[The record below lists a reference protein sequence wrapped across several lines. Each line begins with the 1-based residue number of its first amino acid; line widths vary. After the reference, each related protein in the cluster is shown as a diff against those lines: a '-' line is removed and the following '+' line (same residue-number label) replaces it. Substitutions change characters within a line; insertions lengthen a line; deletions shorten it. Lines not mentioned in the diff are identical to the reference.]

1 MTDRKN
7 DWFATLLN
15 IEDKPEITESVL
27 YANGITPDNTSIK
40 DRDYYKNIS
49 QVQERFTKDGKF
61 DESAYN
67 QYYDSA
73 LRSYNQYSNTSFT
86 NNLLDAF
93 GTSKYDISILS
104 NPGQYVQKTSAVIYD
119 FHDRNRHSYGIG
131 NLWEMG
137 DPNFS
142 DREVAQTKKVRDE
155 NGNELDWTPN
165 DKGGLLKGLWRPA
178 LVMAAWDEDGTH
190 IENGKEVQ
198 HKKGELKLDKNGDP
212 YTELLGNRDAYGK
225 DVVKYS
231 DVLTV
236 EGTKLNNW
244 DPFDSD
250 GLEKSVGSTVA
261 KTILGLAPFFIPT
274 VGPWLGGIAALG
286 GLASSLPVLSKAVD
300 SFVTGSDN
308 DNFGRSMT
316 KIENFMLKFGGAQS
330 DEARGRFFSLENI
343 GEVIRTS
350 ASQLFSQRVIGELPT
365 KLAQLK
371 QANKLTTKLGQ
382 NLSLGYM
389 ALTSAQDTYGTFKEA
404 GASDWLAGL
413 GMMATTAGFWGL
425 MNTGYFKDKL
435 FEGSILD
442 EDQGIRRN
450 LSQISLETA
459 QKQFG
464 SNLNKVTFK
473 PDGFMDKMAKSDVK
487 IANFFAETVRK
498 IRELAKKLPVGR
510 AGGVENA
517 FFSRSMNEGIEE
529 TMEEVMQDV
538 IKGFGKGLEALG
550 FKVTEDN
557 ATLDFGMSPGEM
569 LQRYGTS
576 FIGGAIGGATFELFN
591 QIDLITKPEIR
602 KLYKMPAFQRM
613 AYDLQ
618 NPDNLERYTNTI
630 EKMYKRGNT
639 GNKNLSALNYE
650 PVSDPKDKDKG
661 VTRVYKQGD
670 GNDNQALAIRNFL
683 LTLVNTTYNTLNE
696 EGLVKNS
703 KNLVYTALSSKALQN
718 KIKESGLS
726 TAEYWQK
733 NQPDIIVDTL
743 YSMGLLDTV
752 IADANRLGEQI
763 FQLDLDIRSYRN
775 KSAEALNIKTDLGKV
790 DDALKDDEYY
800 NFLNERRNT
809 LKKQYASIVNGE
821 NADSYIGF
829 AHMMLED
836 SPIMYYMNLL
846 GNAEENG
853 KSRAITTIENYAK
866 EKFNIDYS
874 SLDPNSQIK
883 KYIDG
888 EFKDFITRNEQSF
901 WKVWD
906 FHKTL
911 SETHAKE
918 IMDIDNFLKDFKID
932 PFHESITIGEYINNL
947 KNEVADI
954 YKKLDTQLSE
964 NPEFESSPEY
974 LSSSLIA
981 QALNDKIDY
990 YEKFNP
996 TLHLN
1001 EFFNWESFAKTFN
1014 EDFTA
1019 YGENQEYFR
1028 NGELLANAKLQVKDY
1043 YQYLKDNK
1051 ILMPSKEIASDYF
1064 IEFLKRVPLKA
1075 NNNFVEVLGNAAV
1088 TADLDIL
1095 FPNGELDNV
1104 DDPESFVSDEFNE
1117 AAGFLVDNDSRNK
1130 FVDEVDGFISLLKTN
1145 PAQSLVKYQELIDR
1159 LNKELN
1165 FETLNKYFGASPNI
1179 NKTYTAES
1187 LLNEIAFG
1195 QDEKFIDFVK
1205 DVTKSIEELPV
1216 TPTLEF
1222 LNNLSVKLTGGNNK
1236 IIDLLLQQRDALSA
1250 GVDSYQL
1257 NATMKAA
1264 LEDAQILLNLYTAL
1278 IDSAQSNLNTQVNR
1292 FREGKEKLAEI
1303 SEQTKQFLLKDIQYV
1318 QSQINYLQTLG
1329 GANLE
1334 KRLIEQ
1340 QQIMKLDT
1348 VKRIKFFV
1356 NPPDFGKNLV
1366 EDLAKLFGN
1375 ENYFKNLAENI
1386 FEGVDLNSISSE
1398 EDFSKFDRARVKFE
1412 DALYDKFNTLSEA
1425 DKTLFIKNL
1434 TKVFTDNDKGFIN
1447 TDSGILSSDPE
1458 NVVTLYG
1465 MYRYLLLNLL
1475 TKSSDILSEYK
1486 TVMKDSKF
1494 VPFYSQELIIR
1505 DVLAFVYNSNLY
1517 NIGVDALE
1525 NLAKEN
1531 SDDFIKDSSA
1541 IKNFL
1546 FVNGVP
1552 GAGKTAVIANTV
1564 KKMLRLHDGDDTKT
1578 TFISVSIKSEQANK
1592 LANAIEEADS
1602 AITFD
1607 ILENNISED
1616 KGVINYNKQT
1626 SHQELKGFKPK
1637 ADVSVL
1643 TNKDSKRIVIFF
1655 DEIPLVS
1662 EGRFLRLTQFIDKL
1676 KENGHDIVLVGLG
1689 DLNQISAFENDTE
1702 ISLTNTLFNSSFRL
1716 VSSFRETNQG
1726 KAENTA
1732 KIFNRIAQV
1741 QEEFYKNRA
1750 FSLSTNN
1757 ASEESADSKTTNL
1770 FSDKIELTWYDNGQA
1785 YYGDKFITSEQV
1797 KDTVEKLKRY
1807 VKTHNEKSKVPEIAI
1822 VVNTDEDKA
1831 RYLDYRDDN
1840 RIGIYNKTEVQ
1851 GGEFDYVISDV
1862 DLNKVSPFL
1871 AAKEFYTLMSR
1882 ARNATFFTEKSKLLG
1897 VFSSDKPTVSAG
1909 NLLSAEDDNIQ
1920 NQIYNT
1926 YREWRMKLA
1935 DAIETSKP
1943 QESIQTPELKQPT
1956 PKPIEKR
1963 TFDTPEE
1970 PTPIDQKELVK
1981 KSIQTVLETKK
1992 GRNAKDIEALQ
2003 ERQKRSEGNDDFI
2016 SRQQNDADAEVFI
2029 NWLNSFDPTTLSRA
2043 LVERTNN
2050 TTEEEVEEYRDFI
2063 AYVSSAILNN
2073 IDVRAALGELPNNKL
2088 NILKD
2093 IIAESIENNSGNYY
2107 ATPFED
2113 GKSLVYYLFSYNGKS
2128 YAIPITIVNG
2138 DYEGLYGTLEVNKS
2152 VNEAFVSSDGEQ
2164 FIDPSQIG
2172 KRKISVAPKLS
2183 IFLRN
2188 SSEFSIRDGL
2198 RGFRKGGTYAVYGPL
2213 NRSFEIDGNQETKDF
2228 LRPNILEN
2236 VVQDYYDINSPL
2248 RIRGISNRVS
2258 LNKLFEISNWLWTAN
2273 FSDNNDE
2280 VEDAIN
2286 KIKAYFGLHEY
2297 NPYYRTIKVEGEDLP
2312 VEENEKKTS
2321 LKLLVGDSRR
2331 KFIDIYNDVLGK
2343 TSVENSPITTFIAKG
2358 TPIFQINFYTDN
2370 NKNTIDQTVYL
2381 KYDKD
2386 WKRLV
2391 WIDHQTGNPRV
2402 GTSINDDNSFEL
2414 SFGVNDTT
2422 SDVYSRIIDKLVNL
2436 GDFKS
2441 TIFVNTEKDSK
2452 YFDDMYNNGL
2462 VTIDYMRG
2470 GISENNEFYIYDYNI
2485 ESLLNIFGK
2494 YSDLQEVFA
2503 KALNDSKEFRHGI
2516 YLNIAADEYLN
2527 SEPGTD
2533 DAFWALTSPQ
2543 DSWSLVTD
2551 DCFVFA
2557 PIYEVELSDN
2567 KEGLFKDLRINNK
2580 PLNND
2585 VIQSV
2590 SNEYTVDSDGNIKFN
2605 NAKVSRDWLEKYL
2618 TEDSKKKLN
2627 NKSFYRIV
2635 SINPDKTI
2643 KLYLDQNDESNITT
2657 LQLNETFD
2665 PDVEIFNRFVKHEN
2679 ATVGINGN
2687 SDFILSDKGLVVKL
2701 RSGET
2706 FDAEIIGVNDSGYF
2720 YQYGNEIAFYEN
2732 RSVNSQLLA
2741 PYITDTV
2748 RNRGV
2753 ALVNTDDGLI
2763 FVKPTDS
2770 GDSFTIFK
2778 DGVISN
2784 ITYDSN
2790 TRTVTLSNG
2799 NSINLPENSKFFI
2812 NFVSY
2817 KSNNAERILK
2827 LKNIILNKLQ
2837 QLNLFTEDELN
2848 NLIDINESFLVTL
2861 RYINEELERRKY
2873 LGKNLYKY
2881 RIAEDGN
2888 LISEFDPTVLIGNIL
2903 LREWK
2908 LNISDIQSLEIIGN
2922 NKPEQNLYKFKVTV
2936 KENDSVSEYDTFY
2949 IEKTNEGWVL
2959 KQTAINPD
2967 QSDNRIDEILN
2978 EIQQSIDPTDLEG
2991 IESFRNWFNSIKNGI
3006 DVSPTLNDTID
3017 SYLEMFPTELED
3029 KILALQSALEEECQ
3043 F

>member
-15 IEDKPEITESVL
+15 IEDKPEITENVL
-27 YANGITPDNTSIK
+27 YANGITPDNTGIK
-40 DRDYYKNIS
+40 DRDYYKNVP

-73 LRSYNQYSNTSFT
+73 LRSYNQYSNTDFT
-86 NNLLDAF
+86 NRLLDAF
-93 GTSKYDISILS
+93 GTSKYDINILS
-104 NPGQYVQKTSAVIYD
+104 NPGQYVQKTNAVIYD

-178 LVMAAWDEDGTH
+178 LVMASWDEDGTH
-190 IENGKEVQ
+190 IENGREVQ
-198 HKKGELKLDKNGDP
+198 HKKGELKLDKYGDP

-231 DVLTV
+231 DVLTI

-250 GLEKSVGSTVA
+250 GLEKSIGSTVA
-261 KTILGLAPFFIPT
+261 KTFLGLAPFFIPT

-286 GLASSLPVLSKAVD
+286 GLASSLPVISKAVD
-300 SFVTGSDN
+300 SFITGSDN

-316 KIENFMLKFGGAQS
+316 KIENFMLKFGGSQS

-343 GEVIRTS
+343 GEVVRTS
-350 ASQLFSQRVIGELPT
+350 AGQLFSQRVIGELPT

-389 ALTSAQDTYGTFKEA
+389 ALTSAQDTYGAFKEA
-404 GASDWLAGL
+404 GASDWLAGI

-435 FEGSILD
+435 FEGSLLD
-442 EDQGIRRN
+442 EDQRIRRN
-450 LSQISLETA
+450 LTQISLETA
-459 QKQFG
+459 KKQFG
-464 SNLNKVTFK
+464 SDLTKVTFK
-473 PDGFMDKMAKSDVK
+473 PEGFMDKMATSDVHAAK
-487 IANFFAETVRK
+487 FFANVVKKT
-498 IRELAKKLPVGR
+498 RELAKKLPIGR

-550 FKVTEDN
+550 FNVSEDN

-576 FIGGAIGGATFELFN
+576 FVGGAIGGATFELFN
-591 QIDLITKPEIR
+591 QIDLITRPEIR
-602 KLYKMPAFQRM
+602 KLYKLPAFQRM

-650 PVSDPKDKDKG
+650 PSIDPKDKNKG
-661 VTRVYKQGD
+661 IVRVYKQGD
-670 GNDNQALAIRNFL
+670 GNDNQALAIRNML

-696 EGLVKNS
+696 EGLVRNS
-703 KNLVYTALSSKALQN
+703 KNLVYTALSSKALQD
-718 KIKESGLS
+718 KIKESGMS
-726 TAEYWQK
+726 TAEYWEK
-733 NQPDIIVDTL
+733 NQPDIVADTL

-763 FQLDLDIRSYRN
+763 FQLDLDIKAYEN
-775 KSAEALNIKTDLGKV
+775 KSAEASNIKTDLAKV
-790 DDALKDDEYY
+790 KDALKNDEYY
-800 NFLNERRNT
+800 NFLTERRDS
-809 LKKQYASIVNGE
+809 LKKQYTSIINGD
-821 NADSYIGF
+821 NADSYIGY

-846 GNAEENG
+846 GNTEDNG
-853 KSRAITTIENYAK
+853 KSKAITTIDNYAK

-883 KYIDG
+883 DYIDSS
-888 EFKDFITRNEQSF
+888 FKDFMTRNEQSF

-918 IMDIDNFLKDFKID
+918 IMDMDNFLKDFKID
-932 PFHESITIGEYINNL
+932 PFHEFITIGEYTSNL
-947 KNEVADI
+947 KKEVDDI
-954 YKKLDTQLSE
+954 YKKLDEQVANDSE
-964 NPEFESSPEY
+964 FTSSPEY
-974 LSSSLIA
+974 LASTLIA
-981 QALNDKIDY
+981 QQITDKINLYD
-990 YEKFNP
+990 KFNP

-1001 EFFNWESFAKTFN
+1001 EFFNWDSFTKTFDK
-1014 EDFTA
+1014 DFNL
-1019 YGENQEYFR
+1019 YGENQEYFT
-1028 NGELLANAKLQVKDY
+1028 NGELLQNAKLQVQNY
-1043 YQYLKDNK
+1043 YNYLKDNK
-1051 ILMPSKEIASDYF
+1051 ILMPSKEVASDYL

-1075 NNNFVEVLGNAAV
+1075 NSNFVEILGNAAV

-1095 FPNGELDNV
+1095 FPDGQLDEI
-1104 DDPESFVSDEFNE
+1104 DDPEGFVSDEFNA
-1117 AAGFLVDNDSRNK
+1117 AAGFLVDKDNRNK
-1130 FVDEVDGFISLLKTN
+1130 FIDEVDGFISLLKIN
-1145 PAQSLVKYQELIDR
+1145 PFQGLVKYQELVDKI
-1159 LNKELN
+1159 NNELN
-1165 FETLNKYFGASPNI
+1165 FEVLNKYFNATPNV

-1195 QDEKFIDFVK
+1195 QDEKFIDFIK
-1205 DVTKSIEELPV
+1205 DVTKSISDMPV

-1250 GVDSYQL
+1250 GIDSYQL
-1257 NATMKAA
+1257 NSTMKAA

-1292 FREGKEKLAEI
+1292 FRENKEKLAEI
-1303 SEQTKQFLLKDIQYV
+1303 SEHTKQFLLKDIQYV

-1348 VKRIKFFV
+1348 IKRIKFFV
-1356 NPPDFGKNLV
+1356 NPPDFGKKLV
-1366 EDLAKLFGN
+1366 DDLAKLFGN
-1375 ENYFKNLAENI
+1375 EDYFKTLAEEI
-1386 FEGVDLNSISSE
+1386 FSEVDLNNISSE
-1398 EDFSKFDRARVKFE
+1398 EDFSKFDIARVKFE

-1425 DKTLFIKNL
+1425 DKTIFIKNL
-1434 TKVFTDNDKGFIN
+1434 TKVFTDNDEDFIN
-1447 TDSGILSSDPE
+1447 TNAGVLSSELE
-1458 NVVTLYG
+1458 NTVTSYG
-1465 MYRYLLLNLL
+1465 MYRYFLLNLL
-1475 TKSSDILSEYK
+1475 TKSSNVLSEYK

-1505 DVLAFVYNSNLY
+1505 DVLSFIYNSNLY

-1525 NLAKEN
+1525 NLAKGNE
-1531 SDDFIKDSSA
+1531 DPFIKESSA

-1552 GAGKTAVIANTV
+1552 GAGKTAVIANTI
-1564 KKMLRLHDGDDTKT
+1564 KKIIRLHDNDDTKT
-1578 TFISVSIKSEQANK
+1578 AFISVSIKPEQANK
-1592 LANAIEEADS
+1592 LANSIEEADS

-1607 ILENNISED
+1607 VLENNISEN
-1616 KGVINYNKQT
+1616 KGTISYNDHT
-1626 SHQELKGFKPK
+1626 SHQELKDFKPK
-1637 ADVSVL
+1637 TDISVL
-1643 TNKDSKRIVIFF
+1643 TDKEAKRVVIFF

-1662 EGRFLRLTQFIDKL
+1662 EGRFSRLSRFIDKL
-1676 KENGHDIVLVGLG
+1676 KENGHDVVLVGLG
-1689 DLNQISAFENDTE
+1689 DLNQISAFENNTE

-1750 FSLSTNN
+1750 FPLAASR
-1757 ASEESADSKTTNL
+1757 SEESADSKTTNL

-1797 KDTVEKLKRY
+1797 KDTIEKLKRY
-1807 VKTHNEKSKVPEIAI
+1807 VKKHDESSKVPEIAI
-1822 VVNTDEDKA
+1822 VVDTDEDKA
-1831 RYLDYRDDN
+1831 NYLNYRNDS

-1862 DLNKVSPFL
+1862 PLNSAHSFL

-1897 VFSSDKPTVSAG
+1897 VFSSDKPTISAG
-1909 NLLSAEDDNIQ
+1909 NLLSSEDDNVQ

-1935 DAIETSKP
+1935 NAIETSKP
-1943 QESIQTPELKQPT
+1943 NEQPDVPELKTPISKPAEKPT
-1956 PKPIEKR
+1956 YVA
-1963 TFDTPEE
+1963 PEE
-1970 PTPIDQKELVK
+1970 QPVIDQEELIKNSIADELV
-1981 KSIQTVLETKK
+1981 SRGTNTK
-1992 GRNAKDIEALQ
+1992 DTEALK
-2003 ERQKRSEGNDDFI
+2003 ERQSRSNGNDDLI
-2016 SRQQNDADAEVFI
+2016 SRKQDDADAEIFV
-2029 NWLNSFDPTTLSRA
+2029 NWLNSFDPTTLSRS

-2050 TTEEEVEEYRDFI
+2050 ITEEEIEEYKDFI
-2063 AYVSSAILNN
+2063 AYASSAILNK

-2093 IIAESIENNSGNYY
+2093 VIAESIENNSGNYY
-2107 ATPFED
+2107 ATPFND
-2113 GKSLVYYLFSYNGKS
+2113 GKSLIYYLFSYNGKS
-2128 YAIPITIVNG
+2128 YALPITIVNG
-2138 DYEGLYGTLEVNKS
+2138 DYEGLYGTLSVTKS
-2152 VNEAFVSSDGEQ
+2152 VNEAFVSSKGEQ
-2164 FIDPSQIG
+2164 FTDPSKIG
-2172 KRKISVAPKLS
+2172 KRKISIASKLS
-2183 IFLRN
+2183 IFLGN
-2188 SSEFSIRDGL
+2188 PSSNLSVKDHL
-2198 RGFRKGGTYAVYGPL
+2198 RSFRKGRTYAIYGPL
-2213 NRSFEIDGNQETKDF
+2213 NRSFEINGNQEIKDF
-2228 LRPNILEN
+2228 LHPDVIEN
-2236 VVQDYYDINSPL
+2236 VIQDYYDINSPL
-2248 RIRGISNRVS
+2248 RIRGIQNKVS

-2273 FSDNNDE
+2273 FDD
-2280 VEDAIN
+2280 DADRVKEAIG
-2286 KIKAYFGLHEY
+2286 KIESYFGLHDY
-2297 NPYYRTIKVEGEDLP
+2297 KPYYRTIKIEGEDLP
-2312 VEENEKKTS
+2312 IEEDEKKTS
-2321 LKLLVGDSRR
+2321 LKLLVGDPRR
-2331 KFIDIYNDVLGK
+2331 KFIDIYNKALGN
-2343 TSVENSPITTFIAKG
+2343 TSINNSPITTFIAKG

-2370 NKNTIDQTVYL
+2370 NKTTIDQTVYL
-2381 KYDKD
+2381 KYDKE

-2414 SFGVNDTT
+2414 SFGIDDTT
-2422 SDVYSRIIDKLVNL
+2422 SYVYSEIINKLVNL

-2441 TIFVNTEKDSK
+2441 TIFMNKDKDSE
-2452 YFDDMYNNGL
+2452 YFDDTYNKGL

-2470 GISENNEFYIYDYNI
+2470 GIGENNEFYIYDYNI
-2485 ESLLNIFGK
+2485 ESLLNIFGQ
-2494 YSDLQEVFA
+2494 YPELQEVFA
-2503 KALNDSKEFRHGI
+2503 KELNNSKEFRHGI
-2516 YLNIAADEYLN
+2516 YLNVAADEYLN

-2543 DSWSLVTD
+2543 DSWSLATD

-2557 PIYEVELSDN
+2557 PIYEVELTDN
-2567 KEGLFKDLRINNK
+2567 KQGLLNDLRINRA

-2585 VIQSV
+2585 IIQSV
-2590 SNEYTVDSDGNIKFN
+2590 SNEYVVDSEGNIKFN
-2605 NAKVSRDWLEKYL
+2605 DAKVSRDWLEKYL

-2627 NKSFYRIV
+2627 NKSFYRLV
-2635 SINPDKTI
+2635 SIGPDKTI

-2657 LQLNETFD
+2657 LQLNESFNPET
-2665 PDVEIFNRFVKHEN
+2665 EIFNRFVKHEN
-2679 ATVGINGN
+2679 TIIGINAN
-2687 SDFILSDKGLVVKL
+2687 ADFVLSNKGLLVKL

-2706 FDAEIIGVNDSGYF
+2706 FDAEIVGINDTGYF
-2720 YQYGNEIAFYEN
+2720 YKYGNEIAFYEN
-2732 RSVNSQLLA
+2732 KSVNSQLLA
-2741 PYITDTV
+2741 PYITDTI

-2753 ALVNTDDGLI
+2753 ALANTDNGLI
-2763 FVKPTDS
+2763 FVKPTNS
-2770 GDSFTIFK
+2770 GDNFTIFK
-2778 DGVISN
+2778 DGVTSN
-2784 ITYDSN
+2784 IVYDSN
-2790 TRTVTLSNG
+2790 TRTITLFDG
-2799 NSINLPENSKFFI
+2799 KIINFPENSNFFI
-2812 NFVSY
+2812 NFASY
-2817 KSNNAERILK
+2817 KNSNSERISK
-2827 LKNIILNKLQ
+2827 LKNIILNKLE
-2837 QLNLFTEDELN
+2837 QLNLFSTEELN
-2848 NLIDINESFLVTL
+2848 NLIDINESFLATL
-2861 RYINEELERRKY
+2861 DYINNELEKRKY
-2873 LGKNLYKY
+2873 LSKNAYKY
-2881 RIAEDGN
+2881 SVTEDGSI
-2888 LISEFDPTVLIGNIL
+2888 ISKFDPTILIGNIL
-2903 LREWK
+2903 LNEWK
-2908 LNISDIQSLEIIGN
+2908 LNVSDIKSLEIIGN
-2922 NKPEQNLYKFKVTV
+2922 DKPEQNLYRFKVTT
-2936 KENDSVSEYDTFY
+2936 DSEYDTFY
-2949 IEKTNEGWVL
+2949 IEKTNNGWVL
-2959 KQTAINPD
+2959 KQSTINPE
-2967 QSDNRIDEILN
+2967 QVDNRVNEVLN
-2978 EIQQSIDPTDLEG
+2978 EIQQHYDETDLNAVT
-2991 IESFRNWFNSIKNGI
+2991 SFKEWFNAIKNGI
-3006 DVSPTLNDTID
+3006 DISSELNNTID
-3017 SYLEMFPTELED
+3017 NYLEQFEQFDIELVD
-3029 KILALQSALEEECQ
+3029 RILELQSTLKEECQ
-3043 F
+3043 I